1 MPMNNVNQQARPGV
15 QGGIAPTTGTPHYGN
30 MQNLGVA
37 QQHNMQARQKPNQGP
52 TVPSHYIGAMQQQS
66 LGPGRQ
72 GVPLTAQQQQQQ
84 ALQQQQQLSAQQ
96 RLGPQQQQAMARQ
109 TQSQQMM
116 QNQGNTMLVRG
127 SSTGAQMQGIS
138 TGVPQQAMY
147 SMGKPAQ
154 YQQQQQQPPQQQP
167 QQQQA
172 RPQMVSTSSV
182 TNQARPGTPGA
193 AAQTNNT
200 LPSSVPATAAN
211 TEPLDATGSI
221 LGKRSIQDLLAQI
234 DPEERLDPD
243 VEEVLLEIAD
253 DFIESVT
260 SFAVK
265 LAKHRKS
272 DVLEAKDVLLHLD
285 KQWNI
290 TVPGFGGDEYR
301 SYKRPSVSETH
312 KQRLSVVRKSAA
324 AGQAAA
330 ESKALSAAPA
340 TNASTPV
347 KSGLSGLSAG
357 PTGSPSGGSPGMP
370 RLPRV

>member
-1 MPMNNVNQQARPGV
+1 
-15 QGGIAPTTGTPHYGN
+15 
-30 MQNLGVA
+30 
-37 QQHNMQARQKPNQGP
+37 
-52 TVPSHYIGAMQQQS
+52 MQQQN

-72 GVPLTAQQQQQQ
+72 GVSLTAQQQQQQ

-138 TGVPQQAMY
+138 PGVPQQAMY
-147 SMGKPAQ
+147 AMGKPAQ
-154 YQQQQQQPPQQQP
+154 YQQQQQPQQQP
-167 QQQQA
+167 QQQQQA
-172 RPQMVSTSSV
+172 RPQMVSPSLV

-193 AAQTNNT
+193 AAQTNNA
-200 LPSSVPATAAN
+200 LPSSVPAIAAN
-211 TEPLDATGSI
+211 SEPLDATGSI

-234 DPEERLDPD
+234 DPGERLDPD

-272 DVLEAKDVLLHLD
+272 DALEAKDVLLHLD

-301 SYKRPSVSETH
+301 SYKRPSISETH

-330 ESKALSAAPA
+330 ESKALSAAAPA

-347 KSGLSGLSAG
+347 KSGLSGLSTG
-357 PTGSPSGGSPGMP
+357 PTGSPSGGSPGLP